1 MRLKKHFYA
10 CLCMLLIGI
19 GSLQAKSVTL
29 TEAGTLT
36 KFISDDELNTLTELT
51 VSGPINGSDIQIIRA
66 MGGTLKT
73 LDLRNANIVAGG
85 NSYYL
90 TNYYTQDDVIGDYM
104 FYAMTALE
112 SIVLPKDAWTIGSWY
127 YNNNNSNFWN
137 TDKTELRG
145 GYPRTHNIGSGDND
159 FGCAAFF
166 QCVNLKQSVRKLCKT
181 NIYQYPRRSGNH
193 RKLCFL

>member
-90 TNYYTQDDVIGDYM
+90 TNYYTQDDVIGD
-104 FYAMTALE
+104 
-112 SIVLPKDAWTIGSWY
+112 
-127 YNNNNSNFWN
+127 
-137 TDKTELRG
+137 
-145 GYPRTHNIGSGDND
+145 
-159 FGCAAFF
+159 
-166 QCVNLKQSVRKLCKT
+166 
-181 NIYQYPRRSGNH
+181 
-193 RKLCFL
+193 